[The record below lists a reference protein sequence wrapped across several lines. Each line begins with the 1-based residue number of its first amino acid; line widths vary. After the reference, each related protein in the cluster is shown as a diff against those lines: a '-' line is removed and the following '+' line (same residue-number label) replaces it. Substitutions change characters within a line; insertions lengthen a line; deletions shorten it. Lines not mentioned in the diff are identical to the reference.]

1 MNPAKIV
8 KLAALLTLALQ
19 LGGCGSAGARF
30 YPLGGADTQYT
41 APVPADKV
49 ELFITKKPDYKYT
62 ELGIITFDT
71 AASFADEP
79 RAYQKLRE
87 KAGEIGLGFAVV
99 ARQIRRLA
107 DKTSNA
113 ASDIE
118 NAVRQMQSAV
128 NSGVMEMD
136 RFGASMRQSLKII
149 LETADSLSRVVGDIE
164 GIGPKFENIAGR
176 IAGMSDSAKRI
187 SRTMLELSENS
198 ARARDTVTEFKSAT
212 FTLDSTSASLLDE
225 VSRFKTAE
233 GSGNK

>member
-8 KLAALLTLALQ
+8 KLAVLLTLALQ

-87 KAGEIGLGFAVV
+87 KAGEIGADGLIIMDSQSFTENYPRFELDYYGNPMEINRVRSYVKYRGV
-99 ARQIRRLA
+99 AIRR
-107 DKTSNA
+107 K
-113 ASDIE
+113 
-118 NAVRQMQSAV
+118 
-128 NSGVMEMD
+128 
-136 RFGASMRQSLKII
+136 
-149 LETADSLSRVVGDIE
+149 
-164 GIGPKFENIAGR
+164 
-176 IAGMSDSAKRI
+176 
-187 SRTMLELSENS
+187 
-198 ARARDTVTEFKSAT
+198 
-212 FTLDSTSASLLDE
+212 
-225 VSRFKTAE
+225 
-233 GSGNK
+233 